1 MRRSWRCWRRWSR
14 RARRCWRAAS
24 RTTPRW
30 RRPRP
35 AALWRA
41 ARRRRSCPRPRCCR
55 PSSSAVRPA
64 RPNAFVRTYAEPR
77 RAVRARHASTR
88 NCASI
93 IRLTWQRA
101 RIARRRCYALHV
113 VGAPA
118 WHLISG
124 ICARCSRV
132 SSSLPAAH
140 ADCHA
145 APKACVG
152 DSALPRHPY
161 AGAPRALVTGGAR
174 ARRHPA
180 RRAEAGGPGVAGRP
194 LPRRGRAA
202 LCAPGGRLRR
212 PAAPQCARPPAALP
226 RPLPA
231 DAAREGCGAPMA
243 CMARGACVC
252 VQRSAGEAAEGR
264 ASFRPKSPLSPQHA
278 WVARVPA
285 GLSPSASCAEAGAGL
300 GQAARGNGRR
310 SSWAATRATTAAH
323 WGRPRSRTTARCG
336 PSTLLRPRPSL
347 LGAQQVQMSVQ
358 WWQWRGQGRQEGRPQ
373 PGWMTWWGTLVAARR
388 AQRAAG
394 T

>member
-77 RAVRARHASTR
+77 RAVRARYASTR
-88 NCASI
+88 NCTSI

-140 ADCHA
+140 AGCHA

-202 LCAPGGRLRR
+202 LRAPGGRLRR

-264 ASFRPKSPLSPQHA
+264 ASFCPSRHDMRGRLACLLACRRLRRALRRARAGPGSARQRQAQQLGGDARHYGGPLGETALAHDGAVRPQHSSAPAPVSA
-278 WVARVPA
+278 W
-285 GLSPSASCAEAGAGL
+285 SSASTDERAVVAMAGAGTAGGPPATWL
-300 GQAARGNGRR
+300 DDMVGHARG
-310 SSWAATRATTAAH
+310 S
-323 WGRPRSRTTARCG
+323 
-336 PSTLLRPRPSL
+336 
-347 LGAQQVQMSVQ
+347 
-358 WWQWRGQGRQEGRPQ
+358 
-373 PGWMTWWGTLVAARR
+373 
-388 AQRAAG
+388 
-394 T
+394 

>member
-1 MRRSWRCWRRWSR
+1 M
-14 RARRCWRAAS
+14 AAGAH
-24 RTTPRW
+24 RQK
-30 RRPRP
+30 
-35 AALWRA
+35 AL
-41 ARRRRSCPRPRCCR
+41 
-55 PSSSAVRPA
+55 
-64 RPNAFVRTYAEPR
+64 
-77 RAVRARHASTR
+77 
-88 NCASI
+88 
-93 IRLTWQRA
+93 
-101 RIARRRCYALHV
+101 YALHV

-231 DAAREGCGAPMA
+231 DAAREGCGAPMV

-264 ASFRPKSPLSPQHA
+264 ASFC
-278 WVARVPA
+278 
-285 GLSPSASCAEAGAGL
+285 PSRHDMRGRLACLLACRRLRRAL
-300 GQAARGNGRR
+300 RRARG
-310 SSWAATRATTAAH
+310 WAR
-323 WGRPRSRTTARCG
+323 
-336 PSTLLRPRPSL
+336 
-347 LGAQQVQMSVQ
+347 
-358 WWQWRGQGRQEGRPQ
+358 
-373 PGWMTWWGTLVAARR
+373 
-388 AQRAAG
+388 QRAATAG
-394 T
+394 AAAGRRRAPLRRPTGGDRARARRRGATPAIYCARAPPCARLCLELSKYR

>member
-140 ADCHA
+140 AGCHA

-226 RPLPA
+226 RSLPA
-231 DAAREGCGAPMA
+231 DAAREGCGAPMV

-285 GLSPSASCAEAGAGL
+285 GLSPSASCAEAGAGW
-300 GQAARGNGRR
+300 AR
-310 SSWAATRATTAAH
+310 
-323 WGRPRSRTTARCG
+323 
-336 PSTLLRPRPSL
+336 
-347 LGAQQVQMSVQ
+347 
-358 WWQWRGQGRQEGRPQ
+358 
-373 PGWMTWWGTLVAARR
+373 
-388 AQRAAG
+388 QRAAAAG
-394 T
+394 AAAGRRRAPLRRPTGGDRARARRRGAAPALFCARARLCLELSKYRRACSGGNGGGRDGRRAARDLAG